1 MLLITQARN
10 DLYRKEQLSLPSYF
24 STCTEDKL
32 TKSVFCQAIV
42 DISWRTMTMLPLDL
56 LHCRHHRQLLQVT
69 LKSSVQVELYYVA
82 GFMLEMQ
89 RNGRAV

>member
-1 MLLITQARN
+1 
-10 DLYRKEQLSLPSYF
+10 
-24 STCTEDKL
+24 
-32 TKSVFCQAIV
+32 
-42 DISWRTMTMLPLDL
+42 MTTLPLDL

-69 LKSSVQVELYYVA
+69 LKSSVQVEIYYVA